1 MTDLELINTIS
12 TNEDL
17 NDNETIDIVYEVVC
31 GNMRKYD
38 SEPVANEIYID
49 WKWEDVLKLLKG
61 THPEYEIIGTSLNEA
76 ADLLRDMWE
85 DVAKNDPTYAPYNYN
100 IDGSV
105 RN

>member
-17 NDNETIDIVYEVVC
+17 NDNETIDIIYEVVC
-31 GNMRKYD
+31 GNMAKYD
-38 SEPVANEIYID
+38 SEKVANEIYG
-49 WKWEDVLKLLKG
+49 WEWADVLKLLKG
-61 THPEYEIIGTSLNEA
+61 THPEYEVISTSLNEA
-76 ADLLRDMWE
+76 ATMLREMWE
-85 DVAKNDPTYAPYNYN
+85 DEAKHDPTYAPHIYN

>member
-17 NDNETIDIVYEVVC
+17 NDNETIDIIYEVVC
-31 GNMRKYD
+31 GNMAKYD
-38 SEPVANEIYID
+38 SEKVANEIYG
-49 WKWEDVLKLLKG
+49 WEWADVLKLLKG
-61 THPEYEIIGTSLNEA
+61 THPEYEVISTSLNEA
-76 ADLLRDMWE
+76 ATMLREMWE
-85 DVAKNDPTYAPYNYN
+85 DEAKNEPTYAPYNYN

>member
-17 NDNETIDIVYEVVC
+17 NDNETIDIIYEVVC
-31 GNMRKYD
+31 GNMAKYD
-38 SEPVANEIYID
+38 SEKVANEIYG
-49 WKWEDVLKLLKG
+49 WEWADVLKLLKG
-61 THPEYEIIGTSLNEA
+61 THPEYEVISTSLNEA
-76 ADLLRDMWE
+76 ATMLREMWE
-85 DVAKNDPTYAPYNYN
+85 DEAKNDPTYAPYNYT

>member
-17 NDNETIDIVYEVVC
+17 NDNETIDIIYEVVC
-31 GNMRKYD
+31 GNMAKYD
-38 SEPVANEIYID
+38 SEKVANEIYG
-49 WKWEDVLKLLKG
+49 WEWADVLKLLKG
-61 THPEYEIIGTSLNEA
+61 THPEYEVSSTSLNEA
-76 ADLLRDMWE
+76 ATMLREMWE
-85 DVAKNDPTYAPYNYN
+85 AEAKNDPTYAPHIYN

>member
-17 NDNETIDIVYEVVC
+17 NDNETIDIIYEVVC
-31 GNMRKYD
+31 GNMAKYD
-38 SEPVANEIYID
+38 SEKVANEIYG
-49 WKWEDVLKLLKG
+49 WEWADVLKLLKG
-61 THPEYEIIGTSLNEA
+61 THPEYEVISTSLNEA
-76 ADLLRDMWE
+76 ATMLREMWE
-85 DVAKNDPTYAPYNYN
+85 DEAKTDPTYAPYNYN

>member
-17 NDNETIDIVYEVVC
+17 NDNETIDIIYEVVC
-31 GNMRKYD
+31 GNMAKYD
-38 SEPVANEIYID
+38 SEKVANEIYG
-49 WKWEDVLKLLKG
+49 WEWADVLKLLKG
-61 THPEYEIIGTSLNEA
+61 THPEYEVISTSLNEA
-76 ADLLRDMWE
+76 ATMLREMWE
-85 DVAKNDPTYAPYNYN
+85 DEAKNDPTYAPYNYN

>member
-17 NDNETIDIVYEVVC
+17 NDNETIDIIYEVVC
-31 GNMRKYD
+31 GNMAKYD
-38 SEPVANEIYID
+38 SEKVANEIYG
-49 WKWEDVLKLLKG
+49 WEWADVLKLLKG
-61 THPEYEIIGTSLNEA
+61 THPEYEVISTSLNEA
-76 ADLLRDMWE
+76 ATMLREVWE
-85 DVAKNDPTYAPYNYN
+85 DEAKNDPTYAPYNYN

>member
-17 NDNETIDIVYEVVC
+17 NDNETIDIIYEVVC
-31 GNMRKYD
+31 GNMAKYD
-38 SEPVANEIYID
+38 SEKVANEIYG
-49 WKWEDVLKLLKG
+49 WEWADVLKLLKG
-61 THPEYEIIGTSLNEA
+61 PHPEYEVISTSLNEA
-76 ADLLRDMWE
+76 ATMLREMWE
-85 DVAKNDPTYAPYNYN
+85 YEAKNDPTYAPHIYN

>member
-17 NDNETIDIVYEVVC
+17 NDNETIDIIYEVVC
-31 GNMRKYD
+31 GNMAKYD
-38 SEPVANEIYID
+38 SEKVANEIYG
-49 WKWEDVLKLLKG
+49 WEWADVLKLLKG
-61 THPEYEIIGTSLNEA
+61 THPEYEVISTSLNEA
-76 ADLLRDMWE
+76 ATMLREMLE
-85 DVAKNDPTYAPYNYN
+85 DEAKNDPTYAPYNYN

>member
-17 NDNETIDIVYEVVC
+17 NDNETIDIIYEVVC
-31 GNMRKYD
+31 GNMAKYD
-38 SEPVANEIYID
+38 SEKVANEIYG
-49 WKWEDVLKLLKG
+49 WEWADVLKLLKG
-61 THPEYEIIGTSLNEA
+61 THPEYEVISTSLNEA
-76 ADLLRDMWE
+76 ATMLREMWE
-85 DVAKNDPTYAPYNYN
+85 DIAKNDPTYAPHIYN